1 VAGKIVVFPEE
12 TGFVMAFTAD
22 NQFNNSKIPQL
33 KILVVDDDTLNQ
45 RMMQLLLTREGH
57 QVDLVS
63 NGLEAFEAIKIK
75 KYDVVFMDL
84 QMPVMD
90 GVEASSRIRQW
101 ENGGQHTFIVALTAS
116 YLPEQGHMLFEAGID
131 NYIAKPFEIEQVQ
144 RLLKYGFQARA
155 NDGSEPPKLLASE
168 LPPEKV
174 LDIQKGIVQ
183 VGGDENMYRE
193 LLKDFIE
200 GLPKRLRAIR
210 DYFAVKDLVELS
222 RTAHNLSGI
231 AASLG
236 ASQLSDCAKKLDKQ
250 SVEGYT
256 ESLDTLVQEIQL
268 VVGRLLEFSNNFLA
282 EKQVNV
288 ESV

>member
-1 VAGKIVVFPEE
+1 MDFI
-12 TGFVMAFTAD
+12 AD
-22 NQFNNSKIPQL
+22 NQLNNKKIPQL
-33 KILVVDDDTLNQ
+33 KILVVDDDVLNQ

-57 QVDLVS
+57 LIDLVS
-63 NGLEAFEAIKIK
+63 NGLEAFEAIKMK

-90 GVEASSRIRQW
+90 GIEASRRIREW

-116 YLPEQGHMLFEAGID
+116 YLPEQGHVLFEAGID
-131 NYIAKPFEIEQVQ
+131 NYISKPFEMEQVQ

-155 NDGSEPPKLLASE
+155 NNSVQSKAFAGE

-174 LDIQKGIVQ
+174 LDFQKGIVQ

-193 LLKDFIE
+193 LLSDFIE
-200 GLPKRLRAIR
+200 GLPKRLRAIQN
-210 DYFAVKDLVELS
+210 YFAAKDLVELS

-231 AASLG
+231 AANLG
-236 ASQLSDCAKKLDKQ
+236 AAQLSDCAKKLDKQ

-256 ESLDTLVQEIQL
+256 ETLDPLVQEIQL

>member
-1 VAGKIVVFPEE
+1 MDFI
-12 TGFVMAFTAD
+12 AD
-22 NQFNNSKIPQL
+22 NRLNNKKIPQL
-33 KILVVDDDTLNQ
+33 KILVVDDDVLNQ

-57 QVDLVS
+57 LIDLVS

-90 GVEASSRIRQW
+90 GIEASRRIREW

-116 YLPEQGHMLFEAGID
+116 YLPEQGHVLFEAGID
-131 NYIAKPFEIEQVQ
+131 NYISKPFEMEQVQ
-144 RLLKYGFQARA
+144 RLLKYGFRARA
-155 NDGSEPPKLLASE
+155 NNSVQSKALAGE

-174 LDIQKGIVQ
+174 LDFQKGIVQ

-193 LLKDFIE
+193 LLSDFIE
-200 GLPKRLRAIR
+200 GLPKRLRAIQN
-210 DYFAVKDLVELS
+210 YFAEKDLVELS

-231 AASLG
+231 AANLG
-236 ASQLSDCAKKLDKQ
+236 AAQLSDCAKKLDKQ

-256 ESLDTLVQEIQL
+256 ETLDPLVQEIQL

>member
-1 VAGKIVVFPEE
+1 
-12 TGFVMAFTAD
+12 MAFTAD
-22 NQFNNSKIPQL
+22 NQFNNLKIPQL

-90 GVEASSRIRQW
+90 GVEASARIRQW

-116 YLPEQGHMLFEAGID
+116 YLPEQGHVLFDAGID

-155 NDGSEPPKLLASE
+155 NEAVQPKPLESELSPEKLLD
-168 LPPEKV
+168 V
-174 LDIQKGIVQ
+174 QKGIVQ

-193 LLKDFIE
+193 LLSDFIE
-200 GLPKRLRAIR
+200 GLPQRLRAIQN
-210 DYFAVKDLVELS
+210 YFAEKDLVELS

-231 AASLG
+231 AANLG

-256 ESLDTLVQEIQL
+256 ESLDPLIQEIHL

-282 EKQVNV
+282 KKQLNI

>member
-1 VAGKIVVFPEE
+1 MDFI
-12 TGFVMAFTAD
+12 AD
-22 NQFNNSKIPQL
+22 NQFHNKKIPQL
-33 KILVVDDDTLNQ
+33 KILVVDDDALNQ
-45 RMMQLLLTREGH
+45 RMMQLLMTREGH
-57 QVDLVS
+57 LVDLVS
-63 NGLEAFEAIKIK
+63 NGLEAFEAIKIST
-75 KYDVVFMDL
+75 YDVVFMDL

-90 GVEASSRIRQW
+90 GIEASRRIREW
-101 ENGGQHTFIVALTAS
+101 ENGGKHIFIVALTAS
-116 YLPEQGHMLFEAGID
+116 YLPEQGHVLFEAGID

-155 NDGSEPPKLLASE
+155 NDNSVQPKPLESE

-174 LDIQKGIVQ
+174 LDVQKGIVQ

-193 LLKDFIE
+193 LLSDFIE

-210 DYFAVKDLVELS
+210 ENFAEKDLVELS

-231 AASLG
+231 AANLG
-236 ASQLSDCAKKLDKQ
+236 ASQLSECAKKLDKQ

-256 ESLDTLVQEIQL
+256 ESLDPLVQQIQV